1 MIWEEIKLDKICN
14 VINGGAWSQ
23 GEYVS
28 SGVKVIKVSNLVNDG
43 IDEASLSFLP
53 FEALSTYEKNI
64 LKAYDLVVTTVGSHP
79 QLKASAAGRGFI
91 IPTNFE
97 GALLNQNTVC
107 IRTKDENI
115 LHSRYLGYIGRSDD
129 FRNYIQQTG
138 RGAANQ
144 MRIPISNLKSF
155 NIHLP
160 PLETQKRI
168 ALILSNYDDLIEN
181 NNKRIKLLEE
191 TAQNIFKEWF
201 VNFRFPNYENTE
213 FDEESGVPVGW
224 ENCRLTNIFDI
235 QGGTQ
240 PPKSEWKETLEDG
253 YVRMIQIRDYYTE
266 SHIGFVKDKST
277 LKKCFKEDIM
287 IARYG
292 ASVGRICWGLEGA
305 YNVALAKVIPE
316 NKVYLSFL
324 RWFLKSDYFQSS
336 LLGMTQRTA
345 QDGFNKETFNSIYTI
360 KPDIKTLKSFEKVE
374 VNLFLQLEKLKEN
387 NQILKEAR
395 DIMLPRLMSR
405 TIDV

>member
-1 MIWEEIKLDKICN
+1 MIWEEIKLDEICN

-23 GEYVS
+23 EEYVS

-43 IDEASLSFLP
+43 IDESTLSFLP

-64 LKAYDLVVTTVGSHP
+64 LKAYDLVITTVGSHP

-91 IPTNFE
+91 IPANFE

-155 NIHLP
+155 NINLP

-168 ALILSNYDDLIEN
+168 ASILSNYDDLIEN
-181 NNKRIKLLEE
+181 NNKRISLLEE
-191 TAQNIFKEWF
+191 TAQNIYKEWF

-213 FDEESGVPVGW
+213 FDKESGLPVGW
-224 ENCRLTNIFDI
+224 GKKKVINFFDFVKGIEVGSKNYLNDEAINTVPFLRVGDISKRDGGIFVY
-235 QGGTQ
+235 Q
-240 PPKSEWKETLEDG
+240 EL
-253 YVRMIQIRDYYTE
+253 
-266 SHIGFVKDKST
+266 VKDKT
-277 LKKCFKEDIM
+277 VDVNDIL
-287 IARYG
+287 ISFDGSIGNIGYG
-292 ASVGRICWGLEGA
+292 LFGA
-305 YNVALAKVIPE
+305 YSSGLRKILDKND
-316 NKVYLSFL
+316 SFGKTFSL
-324 RWFLKSDYFQSS
+324 CLMKSDEIQ
-336 LLGMTQRTA
+336 Q
-345 QDGFNKETFNSIYTI
+345 TI
-360 KPDIKTLKSFEKVE
+360 KAHAKGSTILHAGSSIQYLEFVKPSDEILRKYK
-374 VNLFLQLEKLKEN
+374 NLNEPFFDEIINLTVQ
-387 NQILKEAR
+387 NQKLKEAR
-395 DIMLPRLMSR
+395 DIMLPRLMNR
-405 TIDV
+405 TIEV